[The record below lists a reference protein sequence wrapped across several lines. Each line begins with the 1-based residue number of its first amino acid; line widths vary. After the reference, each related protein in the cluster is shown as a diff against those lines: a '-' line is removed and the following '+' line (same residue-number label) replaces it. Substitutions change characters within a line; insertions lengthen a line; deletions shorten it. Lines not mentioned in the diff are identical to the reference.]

1 MSNLIPFD
9 MTPVPRGSIQVPAH
23 IAAAQ
28 AEMASNIT
36 ARASIPQL
44 RFKGKTW
51 TVDMNGEQTILTQS
65 DGETPV
71 AIVKMVIMASN
82 PNRSRAY
89 YEGAYDPD
97 KVAAPTCRSVNGV
110 VPDEDVETPCAK
122 SCAACPNSKKGSK
135 ISDNGKPSVAC
146 AAFKR
151 IAVVPSNDLNFDPLF
166 LRLPQTSMWDGN
178 NSENEAKGWYAYD
191 QYLKFLAERG
201 CSVTSLVV
209 TAIKF
214 DPREAYPKLLFKAE
228 GWLGEEDVTS
238 IRIIM
243 DMKDA
248 EIEAIIGVPTDAK
261 AEARPKLAAPVAA
274 SAPAPA
280 AAAPA
285 PAPAAAPAPKPK
297 ATPKAAPKV
306 VEAEEADATPASP
319 AATAAPAANAL
330 ASVLGGWDD

>member
-9 MTPVPRGSIQVPAH
+9 MNPVSRGSLSVPAH

-28 AEMASNIT
+28 AEMAHNIT
-36 ARASIPQL
+36 ARSSIPQL

-51 TVDMNGEQTILTQS
+51 SVDMKGEQTILTQS

-89 YEGAYDPD
+89 YEGAFDPD

-110 VPDEDVETPCAK
+110 VPDEDVESPCAK
-122 SCAACPNSKKGSK
+122 SCAACPNSKKGSR

-146 AAFKR
+146 SAFKR
-151 IAVVPSNDLNFDPLF
+151 IAVAPSNDLNFEPLF
-166 LRLPQTSMWDGN
+166 LRLPQTSIWDGN
-178 NSENEAKGWYAYD
+178 NSENEAKGWFAYD

-228 GWLGEEDVTS
+228 GWLDETDVAE
-238 IRIIM
+238 IRSVIAE
-243 DMKDA
+243 KDA
-248 EIEAIIGVPTDAK
+248 EIETIIGVPTDAK
-261 AEARPKLAAPVAA
+261 AEARPKLAAPVAEA
-274 SAPAPA
+274 KPVPKVVEAEKEETPAPA
-280 AAAPA
+280 AKTVAKPVAKAA
-285 PAPAAAPAPKPK
+285 
-297 ATPKAAPKV
+297 PKAAPKV
-306 VEAEEADATPASP
+306 VDEEETA
-319 AATAAPAANAL
+319 AAPATNAL